1 MKNETA
7 ADALAALANAHRLR
21 AFRALV
27 NAAPEGLAAGELA
40 ERVGLSPS
48 ALSFHLAQL
57 QRAGLIAS
65 RRQERFIIYTVDV
78 EATRALVS
86 FLTDD
91 CCGGRP
97 ELCLREGDD
106 AADPLENTA

>member
-1 MKNETA
+1 MNNEDA
-7 ADALAALANAHRLR
+7 AGALGALANAHRLR

-48 ALSFHLAQL
+48 ALSFHLSQL
-57 QRAGLIAS
+57 QRAGLITS
-65 RRQERFIIYTVDV
+65 RRRERFIIYTVDV
-78 EATRALVS
+78 EATRELVS

-91 CCGGRP
+91 CCSGRP
-97 ELCLREGDD
+97 ELCLREGAD
-106 AADPLENTA
+106 AADALENTA